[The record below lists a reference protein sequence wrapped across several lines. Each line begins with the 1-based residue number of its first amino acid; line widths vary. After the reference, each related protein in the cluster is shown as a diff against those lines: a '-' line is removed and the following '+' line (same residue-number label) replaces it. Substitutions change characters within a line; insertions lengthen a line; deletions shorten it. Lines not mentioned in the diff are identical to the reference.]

1 MESIKCWLTAPEY
14 DVCPGVFDIPCLI
27 LLEKIDFSS
36 LSRYKFSYKFL
47 PQWLDFYSFIHFL
60 FLSRRERKG
69 IVLTVV
75 ERMWHV
81 SFRQYN
87 FLNYKGKEEGVP
99 WIPPLPTFLPRSL
112 TYCPGCNEQLV
123 FFSWPPHFHKHILF
137 AAGLLTIQAQ

>member
-1 MESIKCWLTAPEY
+1 LKADPPSSASQVPEIK
-14 DVCPGVFDIPCLI
+14 G
-27 LLEKIDFSS
+27 
-36 LSRYKFSYKFL
+36 LSYQTKLKNYT
-47 PQWLDFYSFIHFL
+47 YTHSFIHFL